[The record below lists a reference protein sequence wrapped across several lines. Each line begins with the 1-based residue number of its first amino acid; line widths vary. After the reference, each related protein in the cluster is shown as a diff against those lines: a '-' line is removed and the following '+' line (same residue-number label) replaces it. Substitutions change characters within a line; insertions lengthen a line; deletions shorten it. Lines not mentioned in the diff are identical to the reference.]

1 MENEMVMPDGVLLLI
16 NTYGDCSVV
25 VENAKKNHMNSA
37 VALIL
42 KGFAAYDVAISIQY
56 LTTGQLEIKFSM
68 INIHLFLQCVVNTLE
83 NTGKVTQHN
92 KSITKQHLKAVA
104 LMLLVKGLFD
114 VDINQASENWINEH
128 KGNIESMVLSG
139 ERLQEVL
146 SKGMDTE
153 NDDKMVTPKGCF
165 KSVGKLFF
173 ASGENGQHK
182 NANMTSNV
190 YKSKNTHKGI
200 GTPLHCTSRG
210 SRLSIVSPDSPL
222 SNRQLTLFPSPEKY
236 NDDDGLTVVKSV
248 LGHVL
253 ETVVAQTLLGM
264 SYSTNAGMMASVDDI
279 AMSGLAAALDDL
291 RDDDTMAHVNP
302 VDGSL
307 NITYPTNGDDG
318 MMASVDDTAMSGLA
332 AALDDQRDEDTM
344 AHVNP
349 VDDSLNITY
358 PTNGDDGMITPVDDD
373 EDLPDLAADSDNEG
387 DDGADSDDEDDD
399 SNTSFQNAGRTLYNK
414 SETDFF
420 ANESDV
426 APAMLAELRE
436 IMARHKA
443 DCEALDISIGNHN
456 GDINDD
462 EARKKNSTTRA
473 DAFTFIDNNY
483 TLHLNKENRKLIQ
496 ESAVRAYKALQVLEQ
511 LFITEPG
518 YMHNRLKEVLNGKKA
533 PKNPN
538 YGIGSSPTG
547 GSDIH
552 VQDGSVVK
560 ILRPLFE
567 KYGKHIQLLKTKRNA
582 DGNIIAVYLGW
593 TGPARYEEINTLL
606 WKFEYDFE
614 IIIEAVEI
622 DMEVIESCY
631 SDINYM
637 VYRCFR
643 NALSNG
649 QNKVIHRYG
658 DSRDK
663 NFEFTIPV
671 DIFYS
676 TAVVNAPAYYGF
688 LQKVKQAYVIFY
700 LDQMRKSMNEAYK
713 KLQGNVDEMVQDG
726 SSFPLR
732 LAQSTETRYIVPLL
746 PRGFLCTEGFDG
758 SCDDLTVSSDTLHVY
773 CK

>member
-1 MENEMVMPDGVLLLI
+1 
-16 NTYGDCSVV
+16 
-25 VENAKKNHMNSA
+25 
-37 VALIL
+37 
-42 KGFAAYDVAISIQY
+42 
-56 LTTGQLEIKFSM
+56 
-68 INIHLFLQCVVNTLE
+68 
-83 NTGKVTQHN
+83 
-92 KSITKQHLKAVA
+92 
-104 LMLLVKGLFD
+104 
-114 VDINQASENWINEH
+114 
-128 KGNIESMVLSG
+128 
-139 ERLQEVL
+139 
-146 SKGMDTE
+146 
-153 NDDKMVTPKGCF
+153 
-165 KSVGKLFF
+165 
-173 ASGENGQHK
+173 
-182 NANMTSNV
+182 
-190 YKSKNTHKGI
+190 
-200 GTPLHCTSRG
+200 
-210 SRLSIVSPDSPL
+210 
-222 SNRQLTLFPSPEKY
+222 
-236 NDDDGLTVVKSV
+236 
-248 LGHVL
+248 
-253 ETVVAQTLLGM
+253 
-264 SYSTNAGMMASVDDI
+264 
-279 AMSGLAAALDDL
+279 
-291 RDDDTMAHVNP
+291 
-302 VDGSL
+302 
-307 NITYPTNGDDG
+307 
-318 MMASVDDTAMSGLA
+318 MASVDDTAMSGLA

-436 IMARHKA
+436 IMAQHKA

-567 KYGKHIQLLKTKRNA
+567 KYGKQIQLLKTKRNA

-713 KLQGNVDEMVQDG
+713 KLQGNVDKMVQDG

-746 PRGFLCTEGFDG
+746 PRGFLCTEGFDR